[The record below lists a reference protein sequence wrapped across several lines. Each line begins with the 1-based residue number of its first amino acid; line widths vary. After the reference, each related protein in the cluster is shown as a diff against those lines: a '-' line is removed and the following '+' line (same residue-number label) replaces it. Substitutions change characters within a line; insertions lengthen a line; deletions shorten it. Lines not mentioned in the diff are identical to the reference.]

1 MANFCNEFKGI
12 QMGENMSLNFQQ
24 AKDIFD
30 ENGFSILRGFIGEDA
45 IGDINRNLERY
56 IESVLPTLSSSE
68 VMYEDKNDPST
79 LFRLERMDEH
89 DPYFKDMAA
98 SDLLIELAGQFLED
112 EIETRGVEFFGK
124 APGIGNE
131 TPPHQ
136 DGYYFMLTPPTA
148 MTFWIALDRADE
160 ENGCMRYITGT
171 HRKRVRP
178 HAMSDVLG
186 FSQGI
191 VDFGPEDTALEQ
203 AAIVDPGDVIAHHCM
218 TVHRTDPNPSNRPRR
233 ALGFVYFGKNATVDK
248 EASMAYQKELFTKWE
263 AEGKI

>member
-1 MANFCNEFKGI
+1 
-12 QMGENMSLNFQQ
+12 MSFD
-24 AKDIFD
+24 AKEAKEKFV
-30 ENGFSILRGFIGEDA
+30 ENGFSILRSFIGEGE
-45 IGDINRNLERY
+45 IGDITRNLSRY
-56 IESVLPTLSSSE
+56 IETILPKLASSE

-79 LFRLERMDEH
+79 LFRLERMDKH
-89 DPYFKDMAA
+89 DPYFNDMAA
-98 SDLLIELAGQFLED
+98 SDRFIELAGQFLED
-112 EIETRGVEFFGK
+112 EIFTWGVELFGK

-248 EASMAYQKELFTKWE
+248 EASIAYQKELFTKWE